1 MRPNIP
7 AIILIFVILLSFSH
21 KNVHAQQYIGAN
33 IVTTGDLNGVTF
45 SYTSFVRGLDI
56 AGLEFG
62 DKLHASFY
70 YRNLTENSTDLVV
83 DLDTGLVYQRN
94 LTTFDR
100 GFAQELGYDLILAT
114 PGRNKLYITAGA
126 FVRPTYISEE
136 LLINIPIDEDEE
148 MNDQEKTQGLI
159 IDTGVSGAIGG
170 QVALGSQFNFFAEF
184 QAERALR
191 TETVRFPEPFL
202 KIAVGIRINR
212 PLAR

>member
-21 KNVHAQQYIGAN
+21 KNVQAQQYIGAN
-33 IVTTGDLNGVTF
+33 IVTSGDLNGVTF

-62 DKLHASFY
+62 DKLQASFY

-94 LTTFDR
+94 LTTYDR
-100 GFAQELGYDLILAT
+100 GFAQELGYDLILST
-114 PGRNKLYITAGA
+114 PGKNRLYISAGA
-126 FVRPTYISEE
+126 FFRPIYISEE
-136 LLINIPIDEDEE
+136 LLINVPIDDDTVL
-148 MNDQEKTQGLI
+148 NDQEKTTGLI
-159 IDTGVSGAIGG
+159 IDSGFIGAVGG
-170 QVALGSQFNFFAEF
+170 QVALGSQFNFFAEL

-202 KIAVGIRINR
+202 KLAVGIRINR